1 MEKRT
6 KGAWLI
12 NHTKK
17 LLDVKDS
24 YEFEDIE
31 LSGKCGVFLSNLAA
45 SDEESELNSEKV
57 NAIARVSNIKK
68 TEIETIKSKLEE
80 ARLIETGRDGSIAV
94 LGITTSAVLTHT
106 ADIFENGK
114 PSDYQEA
121 ALELADNI
129 SDLPKGE
136 KILTEYISDI
146 YHFSSTEAKDLFTQ
160 SENIGFVDYET
171 LDDNTK
177 FYFNGNLFRREGINK
192 TNAVLS
198 SLNSEDT
205 RKINELDQLLTSQG
219 CITFEKGKS
228 ILGDVLLS
236 KLQSIGMYDFNEV
249 SNSVETKT
257 FITKPSAFSKY
268 GNPFEEDALDLAKAF
283 VSSLYYGMNFSSHGR
298 GRITMLHALLRRLV
312 NGHEVGPATAI
323 GEDYK
328 LLELKR
334 VIQVRREPN
343 TDKYYM
349 KLLKKDIGALAMQ
362 VLEFGDTTEQ
372 TIVRSNIYSGSVTN
386 YVGPEQ
392 NRFTHRK
399 KQNQQLKKSVAE
411 LLRTFRS

>member
-80 ARLIETGRDGSIAV
+80 ARLIETGRNGSIAV

-106 ADIFENGK
+106 ADIFENGS
-114 PSDYQEA
+114 PSDYQKA

-146 YHFSSTEAKDLFTQ
+146 YHLSSTEAKDLFTQ

-177 FYFNGNLFRREGINK
+177 FYFNGNP
-192 TNAVLS
+192 
-198 SLNSEDT
+198 
-205 RKINELDQLLTSQG
+205 
-219 CITFEKGKS
+219 
-228 ILGDVLLS
+228 
-236 KLQSIGMYDFNEV
+236 Y
-249 SNSVETKT
+249 
-257 FITKPSAFSKY
+257 
-268 GNPFEEDALDLAKAF
+268 
-283 VSSLYYGMNFSSHGR
+283 
-298 GRITMLHALLRRLV
+298 
-312 NGHEVGPATAI
+312 
-323 GEDYK
+323 
-328 LLELKR
+328 
-334 VIQVRREPN
+334 
-343 TDKYYM
+343 
-349 KLLKKDIGALAMQ
+349 
-362 VLEFGDTTEQ
+362 
-372 TIVRSNIYSGSVTN
+372 
-386 YVGPEQ
+386 
-392 NRFTHRK
+392 
-399 KQNQQLKKSVAE
+399 
-411 LLRTFRS
+411 